1 MDNFSKEETNIL
13 KGVAILF
20 MLYYHLFNKLPVGNL
35 YTPLLYVGAKP
46 FAYLFT
52 SCTYPVDFFMIL
64 SGYGLYISY
73 CNGKRNNVKRN
84 LKLYIHYWITLLI
97 FVSIGYFLKGY
108 NTYPGGIEKIFLN
121 VTALKTTYNFETWF
135 IFPYILLSLSSP
147 IIFKIL
153 DKINPILMLAV
164 LFSIALLSMSIVHF
178 NQEYVNNHII
188 TSQITS
194 YCSLLFP
201 FSLGMYAAK
210 CLQYDKIKSRLH
222 HISYKNVW
230 LSAVII
236 LLMCTMMFLQD
247 HHNAVFQSFYAIIF
261 ISLFIFID
269 RPQWLNAFLKIMGE
283 RSTSLWFV
291 HTYFCYYLFRNFIY
305 GFKYPILIYLVLIV
319 CSYITA
325 IFIDFINDHAQQLIF
340 NIKKTDNKK
349 DNNKHN

>member
-20 MLYYHLFNKLPVGNL
+20 MLYLHLFNKFPMGNL

-46 FAYLFT
+46 FTYLFT
-52 SCTYPVDFFMIL
+52 SCTYPVDLFMIL

-73 CNGKRNNVKRN
+73 CNGKRNNVTRN

-97 FVSIGYFLKGY
+97 FVSLGCFIKGY
-108 NTYPGGIEKIFLN
+108 NTYPGGIENIFLN
-121 VTALKTTYNFETWF
+121 VTALKTTYNSETWF

-153 DKINPILMLAV
+153 DRFNPILMLAV

-188 TSQITS
+188 TNQITS
-194 YCSLLFP
+194 YFSLLFP

-210 CLQYDKIKSRLH
+210 CLKYNEIKSRLY

-230 LSAVII
+230 LSAAII

-247 HHNAVFQSFYAIIF
+247 HHLAVFQSFYAIIF
-261 ISLFIFID
+261 ILFFILMD
-269 RPQWLNAFLKIMGE
+269 RPKWLNAFLKIMGR
-283 RSTSLWFV
+283 RSTSLWLV
-291 HTYFCYYLFRNFIY
+291 HTFFCYYLFRNFIY
-305 GFKYPILIYLVLIV
+305 GFKYPILIYSVLLA

-325 IFIDFINDHAQQLIF
+325 MIIDLINTNVQKLVF
-340 NIKKTDNKK
+340 NPITQTK
-349 DNNKHN
+349 

>member
-1 MDNFSKEETNIL
+1 MDTFSKEETNML

-20 MLYYHLFNKLPVGNL
+20 MLYYHLFNRLTIENL

-52 SCTYPVDFFMIL
+52 SCTYPVDFFIIL

-73 CNGKRNNVKRN
+73 CHGKRNHVKRD

-121 VTALKTTYNFETWF
+121 VTALKTTYNSETWF
-135 IFPYILLSLSSP
+135 LFPYILLSLSSP
-147 IIFKIL
+147 VIFKIL
-153 DKINPILMLAV
+153 DHFNPILMLTI
-164 LFSIALLSMSIVHF
+164 LFSVAMLSRLIEHF
-178 NQEYVNNHII
+178 NQEYVNAHILVGQ
-188 TSQITS
+188 TTS
-194 YCSLLFP
+194 YFRLLFP

-210 CLQYDKIKSRLH
+210 CLKYDKIKSRLH

-247 HHNAVFQSFYAIIF
+247 HHIAVFQSFYAIIF
-261 ISLFIFID
+261 ILFFILMD
-269 RPQWLNAFLKIMGE
+269 RPKWLNAFLKIMGR
-283 RSTSLWFV
+283 RSTSLWLV
-291 HTYFCYYLFRNFIY
+291 HTFFCYYLFRNFIY
-305 GFKYPILIYLVLIV
+305 GFKYPILIYSVLLA

-325 IFIDFINDHAQQLIF
+325 MIIDLINTNVQKLVF
-340 NIKKTDNKK
+340 NPITQTK
-349 DNNKHN
+349 